1 MNNTTKVELI
11 TTLVAMA
18 IDKCGQNATAGAIVE
33 YLYANCS
40 LTDTTM
46 RQHVVGAEY
55 FRLMR
60 QTKRTSHDIEQEL
73 AERFGISPDGVR
85 YIRNNF
91 ARGGSRRVRGP
102 KAKR

>member
-1 MNNTTKVELI
+1 MNDSGKTVLL
-11 TTLVAMA
+11 TTLTAMA
-18 IDKCGQNATAGAIVE
+18 VTKLGATASPGDVVE

-60 QTKRTSHDIEQEL
+60 ETKRTSHDIEQEL

-85 YIRNNF
+85 YIRNNY